1 MIEWRRICCA
11 TDFSAP
17 ARLAME
23 RAAGLA
29 RALDCELELVH
40 VVPRPRLVPADL
52 LAAAASNDDAV
63 RAPQETLGLWRDQAR
78 DLVGRPV
85 RATLLLGDPAAE
97 LARFARE
104 GGFDALIV
112 GSHGRRGLTRL
123 VLGSVAERVV
133 RAAAITVIVARPSS
147 DAAQIARE
155 AADYA

>member
-1 MIEWRRICCA
+1 MTEWRKICCA
-11 TDFSAP
+11 TDFSDP
-17 ARLAME
+17 ARVALK

-29 RALDCELELVH
+29 GALGCELELVH

-52 LAAAASNDDAV
+52 LAAASNDDAV